1 MALTGTGIRIGTVTE
16 FGVSVRFPRGL
27 ASDGTTLRL
36 FDANKGYTLDLSTGI
51 ATPIGTLTN
60 FGVSEAALRSATY
73 HNNQFVFFGQNRR
86 RIFEYDPSDGGAEQI
101 TAQLTIQGSSA
112 NPDIWG
118 LASLDGTLWALER
131 GTDKLYTVDIANDML
146 IPVGTATDFG
156 LPGSPNL
163 QSFTAYDGELIAISN
178 GLQKLVRF
186 DQTTGI
192 ATLAANG
199 TVPDA
204 ASEALAEHAGQLF
217 LAGSGADALFRMY
230 DVQWDTTIPNLEV
243 DEAAN
248 GTLDLSTVS
257 DDAASFEFAP
267 THTART
273 WLTIAGTVLTVT
285 TAPDVTADTDFEA
298 QVRAIRDSA
307 YEDKTV
313 RVRVRDTTPPPPSNP
328 PTFMEPA
335 THYEV
340 NERASRTI
348 DSTEFFTGHTRLA
361 FQTGSTVRNWLTIS
375 GLNVVITDA
384 PDVLEDTNFTVPL
397 TATNND
403 GSVNGSLTISAQQ
416 IDPAPVFGT
425 PNRFDIDEG
434 SSSVFDLSGDL
445 QNTESLAYQSG
456 YSAPSW
462 LTISGLTLVIT
473 NAQQV
478 SQDTD
483 FDVLLAAES
492 TKTAATADRTVTIR
506 VRDVAVPPPPP
517 SNPPTFMEPATH
529 YEVNERASRRIDST
543 EFFTGHTHLAFQTD
557 ATVPSW
563 LTISGL
569 NVVITGAPD
578 VLEDTDFTVPLTATN
593 SDGSVNGSI
602 MISVQQIDPAPVF
615 GTPNRFDIDEGSS
628 SVFDLSG
635 DLQNTESLAYQSGY
649 SAPSW
654 LTISGLT
661 LVITNAQQ
669 VLQDTDFDVLLAAE
683 STKTAAT
690 ADRTV
695 TIRVRD
701 VTVPPPPVTPPG
713 APTSLSLTKTHN
725 SIVATWRAAANNGG
739 EAPSRYDI
747 QINGGGWIDAGLD
760 LTHTFENLSPETQYT
775 IDVVQV
781 NSTGRG
787 TPASKSVRTDA
798 APIVITTPGAPR
810 SLSLTKTHN
819 SIVARWAAAA
829 NNGGEAPSRYDVQI
843 NRGQWIDTGLD
854 LRHTF
859 ENLLPETE
867 YLIEVVQVNSAGRGT
882 PASRRV
888 RTDAAP
894 TAPAAPQ
901 NLTVE
906 LTATT
911 AILKWAISGT
921 GSPADTYEVSYAEG
935 DRVGSDW
942 IDTKNLRTRFFIRR
956 LKRATRYT
964 FAVRGRNSEGAGDAS
979 RPVTQNTP
987 IASLHNALFFKEC
1000 VNYFDNGG
1008 RVSEYGNPSNII
1020 RAVADNDYNT
1030 FTREK
1035 DLVINIAVGGN
1046 STRVDAIFVKGIDI
1060 EGHSAEPTGGTG
1072 VGYNNRVMPLT
1083 VKNWEGT
1090 EVSTVV
1096 AGFQHDL
1103 YLLDSHFTATSVR
1116 MMFTGTDAKI
1126 YEIMLLEFG
1135 LEINANSDFTQI
1147 NPDFVDRSGV
1157 VHPDAGSGIAYSPSI
1172 GDQRDKWEI
1181 DYVVKVVPG
1190 KTLLETPEEFLYWRA
1205 KNKNHVFAME
1215 PSRFPWRVFPAVF
1228 VRKRVPVRYRTDDK
1242 LAGEVLNFRVAEQ

>member
-60 FGVSEAALRSATY
+60 FGVSESALRSATY

-118 LASLDGTLWALER
+118 LASLNGTLWALER

-307 YEDKTV
+307 HADKTLTV
-313 RVRVRDTTPPPPSNP
+313 RVIAEAVPPPPSNP
-328 PTFMEPA
+328 PTFTEPA
-335 THYEV
+335 ANYEV
-340 NERASRTI
+340 NERADDSI
-348 DSTEFFTGHTRLA
+348 DSTEFFTGHTSLA
-361 FQTGSTVRNWLTIS
+361 FRSGYSAPSWLTIS

-384 PDVLEDTNFTVPL
+384 PDVLEDTDFTVPL

-403 GSVNGSLTISAQQ
+403 GSVNGSIMISAQQ

-473 NAQQV
+473 DADQV
-478 SQDTD
+478 S
-483 FDVLLAAES
+483 
-492 TKTAATADRTVTIR
+492 
-506 VRDVAVPPPPP
+506 
-517 SNPPTFMEPATH
+517 
-529 YEVNERASRRIDST
+529 
-543 EFFTGHTHLAFQTD
+543 
-557 ATVPSW
+557 
-563 LTISGL
+563 
-569 NVVITGAPD
+569 
-578 VLEDTDFTVPLTATN
+578 
-593 SDGSVNGSI
+593 
-602 MISVQQIDPAPVF
+602 
-615 GTPNRFDIDEGSS
+615 
-628 SVFDLSG
+628 
-635 DLQNTESLAYQSGY
+635 
-649 SAPSW
+649 
-654 LTISGLT
+654 
-661 LVITNAQQ
+661 
-669 VLQDTDFDVLLAAE
+669 QDTDFDVLLAAE

-713 APTSLSLTKTHN
+713 APTSLSLTETHNSIVARWAAAANNGGEAPSRYDIRIDGGGWINADLDLTHTFENLLPETEYLIEVVQVNSAGRGTPASRSVRTDAAPIVITTPGAPTSLSLTKTHN

-739 EAPSRYDI
+739 EAPSRYDVR
-747 QINGGGWIDAGLD
+747 INGGGWIDAGLD

-775 IDVVQV
+775 LDVAQV
-781 NSTGRG
+781 NSAGRG

-798 APIVITTPGAPR
+798 APIVITTPGAPT

-829 NNGGEAPSRYDVQI
+829 NNGGEAPSRYDVRI

-942 IDTKNLRTRFFIRR
+942 IDTKSLRTRFFIRR

-979 RPVTQNTP
+979 RPVRQNTP

-1000 VNYFDNGG
+1000 VNYFDDGA
-1008 RVSEYGNPSNII
+1008 RISEHGDPTHLV
-1020 RAVADNDYNT
+1020 RAVGDNNYKT

-1035 DLVINIAVGGN
+1035 DLVINIAVGGQP
-1046 STRVDAIFVKGIDI
+1046 TRVDAIFVKAKGVTR
-1060 EGHSAEPTGGTG
+1060 HSGTPSGGNGTG
-1072 VGYNNRVMPLT
+1072 WTNVNLPST

-1090 EVSTVV
+1090 DVSTTVL
-1096 AGFQHDL
+1096 GFQHHL
-1103 YLLDSHFTATSVR
+1103 LLLDQHFTATSVR
-1116 MMFTGTDAKI
+1116 VRFEGTNVEV
-1126 YEIMLLEFG
+1126 YEILLLEFG
-1135 LEINANSDFTQI
+1135 IEIDANSDFTEI
-1147 NPDFVDRSGV
+1147 ATNFVDRSGV
-1157 VHPDAGSGIAYSPSI
+1157 VHPDPGGGISYTPPL
-1172 GDQRDKWEI
+1172 GGGRDRWQI
-1181 DYVVKVVPG
+1181 DYAVKVVPG
-1190 KTLLETPEEFLYWRA
+1190 KTLLETPEEFLYWRSE
-1205 KNKNHVFAME
+1205 NRNHVHVQEFT
-1215 PSRFPWRVFPAVF
+1215 RFPWRVFPAVF
-1228 VRKRVPVRYRTDDK
+1228 LGKSVPVRYRTNDK
-1242 LAGEVLNFRVAEQ
+1242 TGGELLTFRVAEQ

>member
-1 MALTGTGIRIGTVTE
+1 MSLTGTGIRIGTATE

-51 ATPIGTLTN
+51 ATPIGSLTN
-60 FGVSEAALRSATY
+60 FGVREAAARSATY
-73 HNNQFVFFGQNRR
+73 HNNQFVFYGHNQR
-86 RIFEYDPSDGGAEQI
+86 RIFTYDPSDGSAS
-101 TAQLTIQGSSA
+101 QLTSQLSIQGSSA
-112 NPDIWG
+112 TPDIWG
-118 LASLDGTLWALER
+118 LASLNGMLWALER
-131 GTDKLYTVDIANDML
+131 GTDRLYIVDIANDVL
-146 IPVGTATDFG
+146 IPVGADTLTEFG
-156 LPGSPNL
+156 LPGSSNI
-163 QSFTAYDGELIAISN
+163 QSFTAYKGELVAISN

-217 LAGSGADALFRMY
+217 LAGSGDDALFRMY
-230 DVQWDTTIPNLEV
+230 DVGWDATIANLEV
-243 DEAAN
+243 EEGAN
-248 GTLDLSTVS
+248 GSLDLSTVS

-285 TAPDVTADTDFEA
+285 NAPDVTADTDFEA

-307 YEDKTV
+307 HADKTLTV
-313 RVRVRDTTPPPPSNP
+313 RVIAEAVPPPPLNP
-328 PTFMEPA
+328 PTFTAPA
-335 THYEV
+335 ANYEV
-340 NERASRTI
+340 NERADDSI

-361 FQTGSTVRNWLTIS
+361 FRSGYSAPSWLTIS

-384 PDVLEDTNFTVPL
+384 PDVLEDTDFTVPL

-403 GSVNGSLTISAQQ
+403 GSVNGS
-416 IDPAPVFGT
+416 
-425 PNRFDIDEG
+425 
-434 SSSVFDLSGDL
+434 
-445 QNTESLAYQSG
+445 
-456 YSAPSW
+456 
-462 LTISGLTLVIT
+462 IT
-473 NAQQV
+473 
-478 SQDTD
+478 
-483 FDVLLAAES
+483 
-492 TKTAATADRTVTIR
+492 
-506 VRDVAVPPPPP
+506 
-517 SNPPTFMEPATH
+517 
-529 YEVNERASRRIDST
+529 
-543 EFFTGHTHLAFQTD
+543 
-557 ATVPSW
+557 
-563 LTISGL
+563 
-569 NVVITGAPD
+569 
-578 VLEDTDFTVPLTATN
+578 
-593 SDGSVNGSI
+593 
-602 MISVQQIDPAPVF
+602 ISVQQIDPTPVF
-615 GTPNRFDIDEGSS
+615 TTPVSVHEVNEGGTST
-628 SVFDLSG
+628 VDLSG
-635 DLQNTESLAYQSGY
+635 DLQHTESLAYQSGY

-701 VTVPPPPVTPPG
+701 VAVPPPPPTDAVLDISVSPVSVTAGGIATVTFRFDKLVTGFTDSKVSMSTGATKGTLTDEGNNSWTMPITAPSSGSGTVTVSVGADVVSPGNNADSVVFAYTAPAPPPPPIAMTPG
-713 APTSLSLTKTHN
+713 APTGLKVELTPTTAVLK
-725 SIVATWRAAANNGG
+725 WAAATEGG
-739 EAPSRYDI
+739 DAEAYEVNVAEGASL
-747 QINGGGWIDAGLD
+747 GSTWIGTGNTGTRFFVKRLKRG
-760 LTHTFENLSPETQYT
+760 TQYT
-775 IDVVQV
+775 F
-781 NSTGRG
+781 G
-787 TPASKSVRTDA
+787 
-798 APIVITTPGAPR
+798 
-810 SLSLTKTHN
+810 
-819 SIVARWAAAA
+819 
-829 NNGGEAPSRYDVQI
+829 
-843 NRGQWIDTGLD
+843 
-854 LRHTF
+854 
-859 ENLLPETE
+859 
-867 YLIEVVQVNSAGRGT
+867 
-882 PASRRV
+882 
-888 RTDAAP
+888 
-894 TAPAAPQ
+894 
-901 NLTVE
+901 
-906 LTATT
+906 
-911 AILKWAISGT
+911 
-921 GSPADTYEVSYAEG
+921 
-935 DRVGSDW
+935 
-942 IDTKNLRTRFFIRR
+942 
-956 LKRATRYT
+956 
-964 FAVRGRNSEGAGDAS
+964 VRGRNSAGAGDAS
-979 RPVTQNTP
+979 HPVTQNTP

-1000 VNYFDNGG
+1000 VNYLDRGA
-1008 RVSEYGNPSNII
+1008 RVSVHGNPSELV

-1030 FTREK
+1030 FTRQK
-1035 DLVINIAVGGN
+1035 DLVMNIAVNGN
-1046 STRVDAIFVKGIDI
+1046 PTRVDAIFVKGIDI

>member
-60 FGVSEAALRSATY
+60 FGVSESALRSATY

-118 LASLDGTLWALER
+118 LASLNGTLWALER

-217 LAGSGADALFRMY
+217 LAGSGDDALFRMY
-230 DVQWDTTIPNLEV
+230 DVGWDATIAAVVV
-243 DEAAN
+243 DEGGN
-248 GTLDLSTVS
+248 GSLDLSTVS
-257 DDAASFEFAP
+257 DDAASFEFGL
-267 THTART
+267 THRARS
-273 WLTIAGTVLTVT
+273 WLTIVGTVLTVT
-285 TAPDVTADTDFEA
+285 SAPAVTDDTDFSA
-298 QVRAIRDSA
+298 VARGVRDGVN
-307 YEDKTV
+307 EDKTV
-313 RVRVRDTTPPPPSNP
+313 TVRVRDVAPPPSNP

-361 FQTGSTVRNWLTIS
+361 FRSGYSAPSWLTIS

-384 PDVLEDTNFTVPL
+384 PDVLEDTDFTVPL
-397 TATNND
+397 TATNSD
-403 GSVNGSLTISAQQ
+403 GSVNGSITISVQQ

-506 VRDVAVPPPPP
+506 VRDV
-517 SNPPTFMEPATH
+517 
-529 YEVNERASRRIDST
+529 
-543 EFFTGHTHLAFQTD
+543 
-557 ATVPSW
+557 
-563 LTISGL
+563 
-569 NVVITGAPD
+569 
-578 VLEDTDFTVPLTATN
+578 
-593 SDGSVNGSI
+593 
-602 MISVQQIDPAPVF
+602 
-615 GTPNRFDIDEGSS
+615 
-628 SVFDLSG
+628 
-635 DLQNTESLAYQSGY
+635 
-649 SAPSW
+649 
-654 LTISGLT
+654 
-661 LVITNAQQ
+661 
-669 VLQDTDFDVLLAAE
+669 
-683 STKTAAT
+683 
-690 ADRTV
+690 
-695 TIRVRD
+695 
-701 VTVPPPPVTPPG
+701 TVPPPPVTPPG

-747 QINGGGWIDAGLD
+747 RIDGGGWINADLD
-760 LTHTFENLSPETQYT
+760 LTHTFENLLPETEYL
-775 IDVVQV
+775 IEVVQV
-781 NSTGRG
+781 NSAGRG
-787 TPASKSVRTDA
+787 TPASRSVRTDA
-798 APIVITTPGAPR
+798 APIVITTPGAPT

-829 NNGGEAPSRYDVQI
+829 NNGGEAPSRYDVRINGGGWIDAGLDLTHTFENLSPETQYTLDVAQVNSAGRGTPASKSVRTDAAPIVITTPGAPTSLSLTKTHNSIVARWAAAANNGGEAPSRYDVRI

-942 IDTKNLRTRFFIRR
+942 IDTKSLRTRFFIRR

-979 RPVTQNTP
+979 RPVRQNTP

-1000 VNYFDNGG
+1000 VNYFDDGA
-1008 RVSEYGNPSNII
+1008 RISEHGDPTHLV
-1020 RAVADNDYNT
+1020 RAVGDNNYKT

-1035 DLVINIAVGGN
+1035 DLVINIAVGGQP
-1046 STRVDAIFVKGIDI
+1046 TRVDAIFVKGKGITR
-1060 EGHSAEPTGGTG
+1060 HSGTPTGGSGSGWTD
-1072 VGYNNRVMPLT
+1072 VDLPST

-1090 EVSTVV
+1090 DINTTVL
-1096 AGFQHDL
+1096 GFQHH
-1103 YLLDSHFTATSVR
+1103 LLLMDQHFTATSVR
-1116 MMFTGTDAKI
+1116 VQFEGTNVEI
-1126 YEIMLLEFG
+1126 YEILLLEFG
-1135 LEINANSDFTQI
+1135 IRATEIDITNSD
-1147 NPDFVDRSGV
+1147 
-1157 VHPDAGSGIAYSPSI
+1157 
-1172 GDQRDKWEI
+1172 
-1181 DYVVKVVPG
+1181 
-1190 KTLLETPEEFLYWRA
+1190 
-1205 KNKNHVFAME
+1205 
-1215 PSRFPWRVFPAVF
+1215 
-1228 VRKRVPVRYRTDDK
+1228 
-1242 LAGEVLNFRVAEQ
+1242 

>member
-384 PDVLEDTNFTVPL
+384 PDVLEDTDFTVPL

-403 GSVNGSLTISAQQ
+403 GSVNGSITISVQQ
-416 IDPAPVFGT
+416 IDPTPVFTTPVSVHEVNEGGT
-425 PNRFDIDEG
+425 
-434 SSSVFDLSGDL
+434 STVDLSGDL

-517 SNPPTFMEPATH
+517 SNPPTFMEPATN

-543 EFFTGHTHLAFQTD
+543 EFFTGHTRLAFQTD

-593 SDGSVNGSI
+593 NDGSVNGSI
-602 MISVQQIDPAPVF
+602 TISVQQIDPTPVF
-615 GTPNRFDIDEGSS
+615 TTPVSVHEVNEGGTST
-628 SVFDLSG
+628 VDLSG

-661 LVITNAQQ
+661 LVITNAEQ
-669 VLQDTDFDVLLAAE
+669 VSQDTDFDVLLAAE

-701 VTVPPPPVTPPG
+701 VTVQPPVLLPG
-713 APTSLSLTKTHN
+713 APTALVLEATDTT
-725 SIVATWRAAANNGG
+725 ITATWEISSDTGG
-739 EAPSRYDI
+739 ESPIRYDVRI
-747 QINGGGWIDAGLD
+747 DGGAWIDAGLD
-760 LTHTFENLSPETQYT
+760 LTHTFEELSPETQYT
-775 IDVVQV
+775 VEVAQV
-781 NSTGRG
+781 NSVGRS
-787 TPASKSVRTDA
+787 TIPASHTTTTDA
-798 APIVITTPGAPR
+798 APIYVPGAPTG
-810 SLSLTKTHN
+810 LKVELTPTTAVLK
-819 SIVARWAAAA
+819 WAAATE
-829 NNGGEAPSRYDVQI
+829 GGEADEYEVNVAEGASP
-843 NRGQWIDTGLD
+843 GTTWI
-854 LRHTF
+854 
-859 ENLLPETE
+859 
-867 YLIEVVQVNSAGRGT
+867 
-882 PASRRV
+882 
-888 RTDAAP
+888 
-894 TAPAAPQ
+894 
-901 NLTVE
+901 
-906 LTATT
+906 
-911 AILKWAISGT
+911 GT
-921 GSPADTYEVSYAEG
+921 GASG
-935 DRVGSDW
+935 
-942 IDTKNLRTRFFIRR
+942 TRFFVKR
-956 LKRATRYT
+956 LKRGTQYT
-964 FAVRGRNSEGAGDAS
+964 FGVRGRNSEGAGEAS

-1000 VNYFDNGG
+1000 VNYFDKGA

-1020 RAVADNDYNT
+1020 RAVADNDYKT

-1046 STRVDAIFVKGIDI
+1046 PTRIDAIFVKGQDI

-1072 VGYNNRVMPLT
+1072 VGYNNRGMPST
-1083 VKNWEGT
+1083 MKNWEGT

-1103 YLLDSHFTATSVR
+1103 YLLDQHFTATSVR
-1116 MMFTGTDAKI
+1116 LTFMGANAKI
-1126 YEIMLLEFG
+1126 TEIMLLEFG
-1135 LEINANSDFTQI
+1135 LEIDSNADFTQI
-1147 NPDFVDRSGV
+1147 NPDFVDRTGV
-1157 VHPDAGSGIAYSPSI
+1157 VHPDAGSGIAYTPPI
-1172 GDQRDKWEI
+1172 GDERDKWEI

-1205 KNKNHVFAME
+1205 KNRNHVFCME
-1215 PSRFPWRVFPAVF
+1215 PSRFPWRIFPAVF

-1242 LAGEVLNFRVAEQ
+1242 TGTQILAFRVAEQ

>member
-1 MALTGTGIRIGTVTE
+1 MWVGMRRSPLLKWKK
-16 FGVSVRFPRGL
+16 VR
-27 ASDGTTLRL
+27 
-36 FDANKGYTLDLSTGI
+36 N
-51 ATPIGTLTN
+51 
-60 FGVSEAALRSATY
+60 
-73 HNNQFVFFGQNRR
+73 
-86 RIFEYDPSDGGAEQI
+86 
-101 TAQLTIQGSSA
+101 GS
-112 NPDIWG
+112 
-118 LASLDGTLWALER
+118 
-131 GTDKLYTVDIANDML
+131 
-146 IPVGTATDFG
+146 
-156 LPGSPNL
+156 
-163 QSFTAYDGELIAISN
+163 
-178 GLQKLVRF
+178 
-186 DQTTGI
+186 
-192 ATLAANG
+192 
-199 TVPDA
+199 
-204 ASEALAEHAGQLF
+204 
-217 LAGSGADALFRMY
+217 
-230 DVQWDTTIPNLEV
+230 
-243 DEAAN
+243 
-248 GTLDLSTVS
+248 LDLSTVS

-267 THTART
+267 THTARS
-273 WLTIAGTVLTVT
+273 WLTISGTELTIT
-285 TAPDVTADTDFEA
+285 NAPAVTADTDFEGV
-298 QVRAIRDSA
+298 VRAIRESA
-307 YEDKTV
+307 YEDKTLTV
-313 RVRVRDTTPPPPSNP
+313 RVIAEAAPLPPLNP
-328 PTFMEPA
+328 PTFTEPA
-335 THYEV
+335 TNYEV
-340 NERASRTI
+340 NERANRTI

-361 FQTGSTVRNWLTIS
+361 FRSGYSAPSWLTIS
-375 GLNVVITDA
+375 GLNVVITGA
-384 PDVLEDTNFTVPL
+384 PDVLEDTDFTVPL
-397 TATNND
+397 TATNSD
-403 GSVNGSLTISAQQ
+403 GSVNGSITISVQQ

-517 SNPPTFMEPATH
+517 SNPPTFMEPATN

-593 SDGSVNGSI
+593 NDGSVNGSI
-602 MISVQQIDPAPVF
+602 TISVQQIDPAPVF

-661 LVITNAQQ
+661 LVITNAEQ
-669 VLQDTDFDVLLAAE
+669 VSQDTDFDVLLAAE

-701 VTVPPPPVTPPG
+701 VTVPPPPPPLTVPDAPSNLRVTGKGTDFIDLEWDASANDGGAAIEDHEVSVKEGASPGTKWVATGSTGTTHRVTNLKPNTQYAIQVRSRNSEGPSPASNSVNPTTDAVPPG
-713 APTSLSLTKTHN
+713 APTGLKVELAPTTAVLKWAAATEGGEVEEYEVIYAEGAALGSTW
-725 SIVATWRAAANNGG
+725 VATGSTGTRFFVKRLKRG
-739 EAPSRYDI
+739 
-747 QINGGGWIDAGLD
+747 
-760 LTHTFENLSPETQYT
+760 TQYT
-775 IDVVQV
+775 F
-781 NSTGRG
+781 G
-787 TPASKSVRTDA
+787 
-798 APIVITTPGAPR
+798 
-810 SLSLTKTHN
+810 
-819 SIVARWAAAA
+819 
-829 NNGGEAPSRYDVQI
+829 
-843 NRGQWIDTGLD
+843 
-854 LRHTF
+854 
-859 ENLLPETE
+859 
-867 YLIEVVQVNSAGRGT
+867 
-882 PASRRV
+882 
-888 RTDAAP
+888 
-894 TAPAAPQ
+894 
-901 NLTVE
+901 
-906 LTATT
+906 
-911 AILKWAISGT
+911 
-921 GSPADTYEVSYAEG
+921 
-935 DRVGSDW
+935 
-942 IDTKNLRTRFFIRR
+942 
-956 LKRATRYT
+956 
-964 FAVRGRNSEGAGDAS
+964 VRGRNSEGAGEAS

-1000 VNYFDNGG
+1000 VNYLDDGA
-1008 RVSEYGNPSNII
+1008 RVSVHGNPSELV

-1030 FTREK
+1030 FTRQK
-1035 DLVINIAVGGN
+1035 DLVMNIAVNGN
-1046 STRVDAIFVKGIDI
+1046 PTRVDAIFVKGIDI

>member
-1 MALTGTGIRIGTVTE
+1 M
-16 FGVSVRFPRGL
+16 
-27 ASDGTTLRL
+27 
-36 FDANKGYTLDLSTGI
+36 
-51 ATPIGTLTN
+51 
-60 FGVSEAALRSATY
+60 
-73 HNNQFVFFGQNRR
+73 
-86 RIFEYDPSDGGAEQI
+86 
-101 TAQLTIQGSSA
+101 
-112 NPDIWG
+112 
-118 LASLDGTLWALER
+118 
-131 GTDKLYTVDIANDML
+131 
-146 IPVGTATDFG
+146 
-156 LPGSPNL
+156 
-163 QSFTAYDGELIAISN
+163 
-178 GLQKLVRF
+178 
-186 DQTTGI
+186 
-192 ATLAANG
+192 
-199 TVPDA
+199 
-204 ASEALAEHAGQLF
+204 
-217 LAGSGADALFRMY
+217 
-230 DVQWDTTIPNLEV
+230 
-243 DEAAN
+243 
-248 GTLDLSTVS
+248 
-257 DDAASFEFAP
+257 
-267 THTART
+267 
-273 WLTIAGTVLTVT
+273 LTVT
-285 TAPDVTADTDFEA
+285 NAPDVTADTDFEA

-307 YEDKTV
+307 HADKTLTV
-313 RVRVRDTTPPPPSNP
+313 RVIAEAVPPPPLNP
-328 PTFMEPA
+328 PTFTAPA
-335 THYEV
+335 ANYEV
-340 NERASRTI
+340 NERADDSI

-361 FQTGSTVRNWLTIS
+361 FRSGYSAPSWLTIS

-384 PDVLEDTNFTVPL
+384 PDVLEDT
-397 TATNND
+397 
-403 GSVNGSLTISAQQ
+403 
-416 IDPAPVFGT
+416 
-425 PNRFDIDEG
+425 
-434 SSSVFDLSGDL
+434 
-445 QNTESLAYQSG
+445 
-456 YSAPSW
+456 
-462 LTISGLTLVIT
+462 
-473 NAQQV
+473 
-478 SQDTD
+478 
-483 FDVLLAAES
+483 
-492 TKTAATADRTVTIR
+492 
-506 VRDVAVPPPPP
+506 
-517 SNPPTFMEPATH
+517 
-529 YEVNERASRRIDST
+529 
-543 EFFTGHTHLAFQTD
+543 
-557 ATVPSW
+557 
-563 LTISGL
+563 
-569 NVVITGAPD
+569 
-578 VLEDTDFTVPLTATN
+578 DFTVPLTAAN
-593 SDGSVNGSI
+593 GDGSVNGSI
-602 MISVQQIDPAPVF
+602 TISVQQIDPAPVF

>member
-217 LAGSGADALFRMY
+217 LAGSGDDALFRMY
-230 DVQWDTTIPNLEV
+230 DVGWDETIAAVEV
-243 DEAAN
+243 DEGSN
-248 GTLDLSTVS
+248 GSLDLSTVS
-257 DDAASFEFAP
+257 KDATSFEFTPGYTAP
-267 THTART
+267 G
-273 WLTIAGTVLTVT
+273 WLTISGMDLTVT
-285 TAPDVTADTDFEA
+285 NAPDVTADTDFEA

-307 YEDKTV
+307 HADKTLTV
-313 RVRVRDTTPPPPSNP
+313 RVIAEAVPPPPLNP
-328 PTFMEPA
+328 PTFTAPA
-335 THYEV
+335 ANYEV
-340 NERASRTI
+340 NERADDSI

-361 FQTGSTVRNWLTIS
+361 FRSGYSAPSWLTIS

-384 PDVLEDTNFTVPL
+384 PDVLEDTDFTVPL

-403 GSVNGSLTISAQQ
+403 GSVNGS
-416 IDPAPVFGT
+416 
-425 PNRFDIDEG
+425 
-434 SSSVFDLSGDL
+434 
-445 QNTESLAYQSG
+445 
-456 YSAPSW
+456 
-462 LTISGLTLVIT
+462 IT
-473 NAQQV
+473 
-478 SQDTD
+478 
-483 FDVLLAAES
+483 
-492 TKTAATADRTVTIR
+492 
-506 VRDVAVPPPPP
+506 
-517 SNPPTFMEPATH
+517 
-529 YEVNERASRRIDST
+529 
-543 EFFTGHTHLAFQTD
+543 
-557 ATVPSW
+557 
-563 LTISGL
+563 
-569 NVVITGAPD
+569 
-578 VLEDTDFTVPLTATN
+578 
-593 SDGSVNGSI
+593 
-602 MISVQQIDPAPVF
+602 ISVQQIDPAPVF

-669 VLQDTDFDVLLAAE
+669 VSQDTDFDVLLAAE